1 MIYLLLLLFVFILL
15 AIPMYLSIGLST
27 AAAFVLSDLPLFMIA
42 QKMFDGVDSYIL
54 LAVPLFM
61 LAGSFMDQGGM
72 SKRLVNLSE
81 SLVGHFRGGLA
92 ITSVLSS
99 MLFAGVSGS
108 AAADTA
114 AVGSALIPEMEKKG
128 YDKNFA
134 ASIVAAGGSIGVII
148 PPSIPMIIFA
158 FIANIS
164 VGQLFLAGILPGIL
178 IGLSLVAVVIYK
190 SKDLPVNTNHTKFS
204 SSKFKQAF
212 KEAFWALG
220 IPFIVVGGILSGIFT
235 ATESAA
241 VAVVYAFIISTVIY
255 KELSLKKIYKAA
267 VYSVNISSVIL
278 IIISI
283 ATVFSWFLSMNNV
296 QELLSNTLLS
306 ISDNKYVLLI
316 LINIFLLVMGTFV
329 ETTAALILFVPVVAP
344 LLAIMGVD
352 PLTSGVM
359 IVTNLAIGML
369 TPPLGI
375 CLIVAGTIAKCNI
388 IQISKAIV
396 PFLLVMIFD
405 LLLITFV
412 PALTTYLPSLY
423 NG

>member
-1 MIYLLLLLFVFILL
+1 MIYLLFLLFAFILL
-15 AIPMYLSIGLST
+15 SLPMFLSIGLST
-27 AAAFVLSDLPLFMIA
+27 AAAFVISDLPLFMIA
-42 QKMFDGVDSYIL
+42 QKMFDGVNSYIL

-72 SKRLVNLSE
+72 SRRLVNLSE

-92 ITSVLSS
+92 ITSILSS

-114 AVGSALIPEMEKKG
+114 AVGSALIPEMKKKG

-164 VGQLFLAGILPGIL
+164 VGKLFLAGILPGIL
-178 IGLSLVAVVIYK
+178 IGISLVVLVIFK
-190 SKDLPVNTNHTKFS
+190 SRNLKMDRDNRNFDFN
-204 SSKFKQAF
+204 KFKIAF
-212 KEAFWALG
+212 KESILALG
-220 IPFIVVGGILSGIFT
+220 IPFIVVGGILGGIFT

-241 VAVVYAFIISTVIY
+241 VAVVYAFFVSVIVY
-255 KELSLKKIYKAA
+255 KELTLKKIYKAA
-267 VYSVNISSVIL
+267 IYSVNISAVIL
-278 IIISI
+278 MIISI

-296 QELLSNTLLS
+296 QELLSSTFLS
-306 ISDNKYVLLI
+306 LTDNKYMLLI
-316 LINIFLLVMGTFV
+316 LINIFLLLMGTFV
-329 ETTAALILFVPVVAP
+329 ETTASLILFVPVVLP
-344 LLAIMGVD
+344 LLSNIGID

-375 CLIVAGTIAKCNI
+375 CLIVSGTIAESKI
-388 IQISKAIV
+388 LDISRAIL
-396 PFLLVMIFD
+396 PFLIVMIID
-405 LLLITFV
+405 LLLITFI
-412 PALTTYLPSLY
+412 PFLTTYLPAIY
-423 NG
+423 

>member
-1 MIYLLLLLFVFILL
+1 MIYLLLLLFTFILL
-15 AIPMYLSIGLST
+15 SLPMFLSIGLST
-27 AAAFVLSDLPLFMIA
+27 AAAFVFSDLPLFMIA
-42 QKMFDGVDSYIL
+42 QKMFDGVNSYVL

-72 SKRLVNLSE
+72 SRRLVNLSE

-92 ITSVLSS
+92 ITSILSS

-114 AVGSALIPEMEKKG
+114 AVGSALIPEMKKKG

-148 PPSIPMIIFA
+148 PPSIPMIIYA

-164 VGQLFLAGILPGIL
+164 VGKIFLAGILPGIL
-178 IGLSLVAVVIYK
+178 IGFSLVGLVVFK
-190 SKDLPVNTNHTKFS
+190 SKSLHVQEKNRKFDVE
-204 SSKFKQAF
+204 KFKLAL
-212 KEAFWALG
+212 KESIWALG
-220 IPFIVVGGILSGIFT
+220 IPVIVVGGILGGIFT

-241 VAVVYAFIISTVIY
+241 VAATYAFFISTVVY
-255 KELSLKKIYKAA
+255 RELTLEKIYKAA
-267 VYSVNISSVIL
+267 IYSINISSVIL
-278 IIISI
+278 LIISI

-296 QELLSNTLLS
+296 QELLSNAFLS
-306 ISDNKYVLLI
+306 LSVNKFVLLI
-316 LINIFLLVMGTFV
+316 LINIFLLIMGTFV
-329 ETTAALILFVPVVAP
+329 ETTAALILFVPVVTP
-344 LLAIMGVD
+344 LLASVGMD

-375 CLIVAGTIAKCNI
+375 CLIVSGTIAQSNI
-388 IQISKAIV
+388 AGISRAIV
-396 PFLLVMIFD
+396 PFLLVMLVD
-405 LLLITFV
+405 LMLITFI
-412 PALTTYLPSLY
+412 PPLSTYLPSIF
-423 NG
+423 

>member
-1 MIYLLLLLFVFILL
+1 MILLIVLLLCLILL
-15 AIPMYLSIGLST
+15 SIPIFLSIGLST
-27 AAAFVLSDLPLFMIA
+27 TVAFLMSNLPLFMIP
-42 QKMFDGVDSYIL
+42 QKMFDGVNSYVL

-61 LAGSFMDQGGM
+61 LAGSLMDQGGM

-92 ITSVLSS
+92 ITSILSS

-114 AVGSALIPEMEKKG
+114 AVGSVLIPSMKKKG
-128 YDKNFA
+128 YNKNFA
-134 ASIVAAGGSIGVII
+134 ASIIATGGSIGVII

-164 VGQLFLAGILPGIL
+164 VGKLFLAGVIPGII
-178 IGLSLVAVVIYK
+178 IGLSLILLVVFKTRDFEI
-190 SKDLPVNTNHTKFS
+190 DDENRKFDFL
-204 SSKFKQAF
+204 KFKKAF
-212 KEAFWALG
+212 KDAILALG
-220 IPFIVVGGILSGIFT
+220 IPFIVVGGILGGLFT

-241 VAVVYAFIISTVIY
+241 VAVIYAFVVSGLIY
-255 KELSLKKIYKAA
+255 KELSLKKLYKASIYA
-267 VYSVNISSVIL
+267 INTSSIIL

-296 QELLSNTLLS
+296 QQLLSNTFLLLG
-306 ISDNKYVLLI
+306 DNKYIILLAINLFLLI
-316 LINIFLLVMGTFV
+316 MGTFV
-329 ETTAALILFVPVVAP
+329 ETTASLILFVPVVTP
-344 LLAIMGVD
+344 LLNSLGID
-352 PLTSGVM
+352 PMTYGVM

-375 CLIVAGTIAKCNI
+375 CLMVSSSIAETKI
-388 IQISKAIV
+388 LDISKAIT
-396 PFLLVMIFD
+396 PFLLIMIFD

-412 PALTTYLPSLY
+412 PFLTTFLPSVY
-423 NG
+423 

>member
-1 MIYLLLLLFVFILL
+1 MIYLIFLLMVFILL
-15 AIPMYLSIGLST
+15 SVPMFLSIGLST
-27 AAAFVLSDLPLFMIA
+27 AAAFVMSDLPLFMIA
-42 QKMFDGVDSYIL
+42 QKMFDGVNSYIL

-72 SKRLVNLSE
+72 SRRLVNLSE
-81 SLVGHFRGGLA
+81 SLVGHFKGGLA
-92 ITSVLSS
+92 ITSILSS

-114 AVGSALIPEMEKKG
+114 AVGSALIPEMKKKG
-128 YDKNFA
+128 YNKNFA
-134 ASIVAAGGSIGVII
+134 AAIVAAGGSIGVII

-164 VGQLFLAGILPGIL
+164 VGKLFLAGIIPGVL
-178 IGLSLVAVVIYK
+178 IGLSLVLLVIFK
-190 SKDLPVNTNHTKFS
+190 SRHLEIDKDNRKFDFK
-204 SSKFKQAF
+204 KFKTAL
-212 KEAFWALG
+212 KESVWALG

-241 VAVVYAFIISTVIY
+241 VAVVYAFFVSTIIY
-255 KELSLKKIYKAA
+255 RELTLKKIYKAA
-267 VYSVNISSVIL
+267 IDSVSISAVIL
-278 IIISI
+278 MIISI

-296 QELLSNTLLS
+296 QELLSSTLLS
-306 ISDNKYVLLI
+306 LSNNTIVLLI

-344 LLAIMGVD
+344 ILANMGID

-375 CLIVAGTIAKCNI
+375 CLIVSGTIAQSKVLD
-388 IQISKAIV
+388 ISKAIF
-396 PFLLVMIFD
+396 PFLIIMIID
-405 LLLITFV
+405 LLLITFI
-412 PALTTYLPSLY
+412 PSLTTFLPSIF
-423 NG
+423 

>member
-1 MIYLLLLLFVFILL
+1 MILLIVLLLCLILL
-15 AIPMYLSIGLST
+15 SIPIFLSIGLST
-27 AAAFVLSDLPLFMIA
+27 TVAFLMSNLPLFMIP
-42 QKMFDGVDSYIL
+42 QKMFDGVNSYVL

-61 LAGSFMDQGGM
+61 LAGSLMDQGGM
-72 SKRLVNLSE
+72 SKRLVDLSE

-92 ITSVLSS
+92 ITSILSS

-114 AVGSALIPEMEKKG
+114 AVGSVLIPSMKKKG

-134 ASIVAAGGSIGVII
+134 ASIIATGGSIGVII

-164 VGQLFLAGILPGIL
+164 VGKLFLAGVIPGII
-178 IGLSLVAVVIYK
+178 IGLSLILLVVFKTRNFEI
-190 SKDLPVNTNHTKFS
+190 SNENRKFDFL
-204 SSKFKQAF
+204 KFKKAF
-212 KEAFWALG
+212 KDAILALG
-220 IPFIVVGGILSGIFT
+220 IPFIVVGGILGGLFT

-241 VAVVYAFIISTVIY
+241 VAVIYAFIVSGLIY
-255 KELSLKKIYKAA
+255 KELSLKKLYKASIYA
-267 VYSVNISSVIL
+267 INTSSIIL

-296 QELLSNTLLS
+296 QQLLSNTFLLLG
-306 ISDNKYVLLI
+306 DNKYIILLAINLFLLI
-316 LINIFLLVMGTFV
+316 MGTFV
-329 ETTAALILFVPVVAP
+329 ETTASLILFVPVVTP
-344 LLAIMGVD
+344 LLNSLGID
-352 PLTSGVM
+352 PMTYGVM

-375 CLIVAGTIAKCNI
+375 CLMVSSSIAETKI
-388 IQISKAIV
+388 LDISKAIT
-396 PFLLVMIFD
+396 PFLLIMIFD

-412 PALTTYLPSLY
+412 PFLTTFLPSIY
-423 NG
+423 